1 MSINFKAIGQ
11 RIKEYRN
18 SQKLLQEELAWK
30 AQLSIPYLSSIENGK
45 KEASL
50 QALNRIAKAL
60 HVQMINLLIDE
71 VSFGK
76 TNEFQRLSIVLNDC
90 DETEHH
96 IIMDVIISSATALK
110 CSLREHKNQ

>member
-1 MSINFKAIGQ
+1 MSINFKSIGQ

-50 QALNRIAKAL
+50 HALIRIADALN
-60 HVQMINLLIDE
+60 VQIINLLIDE
-71 VSFGK
+71 VSFSK
-76 TNEFQRLSIVLNDC
+76 TDKVQRLSIVLNDC
-90 DETEHH
+90 NETEYH
-96 IIMDVIISSATALK
+96 IIMDVILNSATALK
-110 CSLREHKNQ
+110 CSLREHKNR